1 MRHYDPELQYDFKEY
16 DDFEVAHKPI
26 EVRRH
31 LMYVD
36 MAMAKPSMRDFDPMA
51 LERMSDAE
59 LIELLG
65 ADIKV
70 KKPEPVKIANPFPVQ
85 PAKPREKIKRLPRH
99 EPVPPRYK
107 ANIWY
112 QGKSHSLGWFMTEQ
126 VRDEVV
132 ADAKALRAMGL
143 DPRIV
148 QQR

>member
-1 MRHYDPELQYDFKEY
+1 MHYYDPELQYDFREY
-16 DDFEVAHKPI
+16 DGYEVAHEPL

-36 MAMAKPSMRDFDPMA
+36 MAMGKPSLRDFDPMA
-51 LERMSDAE
+51 LERMSDAD

-65 ADIKV
+65 ADIKP
-70 KKPEPVKIANPFPVQ
+70 KPVDIASPFPVQ
-85 PAKPREKIKRLPRH
+85 PAKPREKIKRAPRH
-99 EPVPPRYK
+99 EPTPPRYK

-112 QGKSHSLGWFMTEQ
+112 QGKSHALGWFMTEQ

-132 ADAKALRAMGL
+132 ADAKALRAIGL